1 MVNRIASF
9 IDSLLSALVLTCKRV
24 MPRYSHLNYVKGGK
38 GGVGPSGRET
48 ISLPLFYKT
57 MRDLLHDSEATY
69 TDNLGSADLWSA
81 VSTCFPSLLEADLTD
96 KESRLKKAV
105 ELQTSL
111 TNAQNEVDS
120 LSMELG
126 KLKVRTESDEDIIK
140 EFPKSLVDSLFVL
153 EMEN

>member
-1 MVNRIASF
+1 
-9 IDSLLSALVLTCKRV
+9 
-24 MPRYSHLNYVKGGK
+24 
-38 GGVGPSGRET
+38 ET

-69 TDNLGSADLWSA
+69 TDKLGSADLWSA
-81 VSTCFPSLLEADLTD
+81 VSTCFPSLLEVDLTD

-140 EFPKSLVDSLFVL
+140 EFPKSLVDTLFVL
-153 EMEN
+153 EMENG